1 MTNEQKLDALK
12 ELLDGATYED
22 VAKKYSVSKQ
32 YIFQIFSP
40 ILGKRG
46 EGARIKEV
54 KYEILHDFIKKNYGS
69 VNKFCK
75 KTGIANNSMSDLLKG
90 KNGIKKMYIDKIIKE
105 TGLKYEEIFAEDWG
119 E

>member
-40 ILGKRG
+40 IIGKRG
-46 EGARIKEV
+46 EGARIKGV
-54 KYEILHDFIKKNYGS
+54 KYETLHDFIVKNYGS

-75 KTGIANNSMSDLLKG
+75 KNKDCKQLYVSFVKRKKQHF
-90 KNGIKKMYIDKIIKE
+90 KNVH
-105 TGLKYEEIFAEDWG
+105 
-119 E
+119 

>member
-12 ELLDGATYED
+12 ILIEGATYRE
-22 VAKKYSVSKQ
+22 VAKKYGVSVQ
-32 YIFQIFSP
+32 YIFQLFSP

-46 EGARIKEV
+46 EGKRIKGV
-54 KYEILHDFIKKNYGS
+54 KYKKFYDFIVEKYES

-75 KTGIANNSMSDLLKG
+75 KTGIANNSMSDMLKG
-90 KNGIKKMYIDKIIKE
+90 KNGMTKMYIDKIIKE

>member
-12 ELLDGATYED
+12 LLIDGATYED

-46 EGARIKEV
+46 EGTRIKGV
-54 KYEILHDFIKKNYGS
+54 KYEILHDFITKNYGS

-75 KTGIANNSMSDLLKG
+75 KTGIASNSMSNLLKG
-90 KNGIKKMYIDKIIKE
+90 KNGVSKMYIDKIIKE
-105 TGLKYEEIFAEDWG
+105 TGLKYEEMFAEDWG